1 MIRTNLPGAF
11 FLASCGG
18 EGEVFLDG
26 RWQRSPSGTAS
37 LFPPHVL
44 HGIRCRPTVRWR
56 FAWIRYD
63 AEATPG
69 LLTHLHTPVSASF
82 SGEALYA
89 SLLALHHEAHGSA
102 DPSALHHLVE
112 LVHRYA
118 LRFAQPWQGL
128 PQLASVWERVAR
140 SLDQPWP
147 LTELAR
153 AAHCSEEHLRRLC
166 HAELGR
172 SPARQIT
179 WMRIARTAE
188 LLTSTE
194 LKLEAISTQVG
205 YGSAFAL
212 SAVFKRWTGLSPS
225 DYRLERN
232 RAR

>member
-1 MIRTNLPGAF
+1 MTFPRLPKASVSPFVETHCEGTDSFIQRIRAAECALLERHRILHAGIADAAAPFCMIRTNLPGAF

-128 PQLASVWERVAR
+128 PQ
-140 SLDQPWP
+140 
-147 LTELAR
+147 
-153 AAHCSEEHLRRLC
+153 
-166 HAELGR
+166 
-172 SPARQIT
+172 
-179 WMRIARTAE
+179 
-188 LLTSTE
+188 
-194 LKLEAISTQVG
+194 
-205 YGSAFAL
+205 
-212 SAVFKRWTGLSPS
+212 
-225 DYRLERN
+225 
-232 RAR
+232 